1 VSSLLALKNFLPFSC
16 VRQEGG
22 SYQQRILV
30 EFLKEIQARAEEV
43 VKVLQGPTI

>member
-1 VSSLLALKNFLPFSC
+1 VRCFLTLIFSLHFFLW
-16 VRQEGG
+16 QEGG

-30 EFLKEIQARAEEV
+30 EYLKEIQARAEEV

>member
-1 VSSLLALKNFLPFSC
+1 MSALALKNFLPFC

-30 EFLKEIQARAEEV
+30 EYLKEIQARAEEV